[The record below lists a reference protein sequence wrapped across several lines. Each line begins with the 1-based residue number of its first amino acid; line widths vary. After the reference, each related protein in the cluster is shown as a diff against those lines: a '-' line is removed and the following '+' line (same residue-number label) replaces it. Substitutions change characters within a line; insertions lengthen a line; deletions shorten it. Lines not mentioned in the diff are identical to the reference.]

1 MGVMHAKLTLL
12 LTSAVLALVTF
23 APNVAYAQKDEAISG
38 PIVRRKVLY
47 RSTRVEIV
55 PQGGLTLNDA
65 FRRNYI
71 AGVGLQYHLTNEF
84 GLGLSGGYGIAHGNT
99 DLANNVVGTLEQAS
113 PGALQNISYSQ
124 INWLADLTLSYVPV
138 FGKFSVFKSKT
149 FPYDFHLNGGLTLVS
164 ESGVAAVDGGNVDV
178 EIEGI
183 RPGGVIGGGVRL
195 FLSDMLSLNV
205 DLKTL
210 LITRAPV
217 SSGTANAELKPTMFA
232 TVGVGIFLPG
242 RVKISR

>member
-1 MGVMHAKLTLL
+1 MSGMDAKTIPL
-12 LTSAVLALVTF
+12 LTAALLALVTL
-23 APNVAYAQKDEAISG
+23 APNVAYAEKDEAVSG

-47 RSTRVEIV
+47 RSTRFEIT
-55 PQGGLTLNDA
+55 PHAGLTLNDA
-65 FRRNYI
+65 FRRNYVFG
-71 AGVGLQYHLTNEF
+71 AGFQYHLTNEF
-84 GLGLSGGYGIAHGNT
+84 GLGLSGGFAPLHGNT
-99 DLANNVVGTLEQAS
+99 DLANNIELVAPS
-113 PGALQNISYSQ
+113 SALDDISYSQ
-124 INWLADLTLSYVPV
+124 VQWLADLTLSYVPI
-138 FGKFSVFKSKT
+138 FGKFSVFKSVT
-149 FPYDFHLNGGLTLVS
+149 FPYDFHLNGGLSLVN
-164 ESGVAAVDGGNVDV
+164 EVGVAAVDGGNVDS

-195 FLSDMLSLNV
+195 FLSDMISLNV

-217 SSGTANAELKPTMFA
+217 SSGSANAELKPTMYA